1 MAEEFAGGVAAEVGV
16 CVCVCVCVCVIRAV
30 FAVVCLRG
38 GRHDSL
44 VANGSRARFRF
55 LLV

>member
-1 MAEEFAGGVAAEVGV
+1 MAEEFAVGVAAE
-16 CVCVCVCVCVIRAV
+16 VCVCVIRGV